1 MQSCVRGWIEIV
13 EARKC
18 GVGPRADRREGLPVE
33 RSRLDVVIS
42 RQDEV
47 TGRSRFVASL
57 GGLFLELERRGN
69 LRQHVLY
76 PVTGTGRVA
85 TVTRLLKLA
94 SVPDGVDA
102 VVVMIQVPSLRRTVQ
117 A

>member
-1 MQSCVRGWIEIV
+1 MKGSAVRIR
-13 EARKC
+13 ASAL
-18 GVGPRADRREGLPVE
+18 PRW
-33 RSRLDVVIS
+33 RSS
-42 RQDEV
+42 GQ
-47 TGRSRFVASL
+47 
-57 GGLFLELERRGN
+57 LERRGN

-102 VVVMIQVPSLRRTVQ
+102 GVVMIQVPSLRRPVQ